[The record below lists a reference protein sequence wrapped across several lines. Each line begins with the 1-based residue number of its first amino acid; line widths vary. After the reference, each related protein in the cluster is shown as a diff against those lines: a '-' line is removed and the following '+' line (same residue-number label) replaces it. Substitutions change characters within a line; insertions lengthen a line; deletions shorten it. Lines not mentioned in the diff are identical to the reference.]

1 VERVNY
7 TILGATGFVGRHLVS
22 QLRDAGHNVF
32 APNRVSSDL
41 YVPSLQA
48 QALGNVIYCIG
59 KTADF
64 RQRPLETV
72 HAHVCLL
79 RHVLETCE
87 FDSLTYLSSTRV
99 YRGAGLTREDATL
112 CVSPSNTD
120 DLYNISKLMGESIC
134 LSSSRSCRVAR
145 LSNVYGADIGSE
157 NFLSSVLREAVATGR
172 VILHTSADS
181 AKDYVAIEDV
191 VRWLA
196 MISAYGKC
204 KMYNLA
210 AGQNTSHASLASCLR
225 VLGVEVTFTHDAAIV
240 KFPRIDISCVTDE
253 FGAPQHNILDDF
265 SRLMDSYRRN

>member
-1 VERVNY
+1 VNY
-7 TILGATGFVGRHLVS
+7 TVLGGTGFVGRHLVS

-41 YVPSLQA
+41 YVPSLRA
-48 QALGNVIYCIG
+48 QPLGNVVYCIG

-79 RHVLETCE
+79 RHILETCE

-112 CVSPSNTD
+112 CVSPSNPD

-134 LSSSRSCRVAR
+134 LSSTRRCRVAR

-157 NFLSSVLREAVATGR
+157 SFISSVLREAAATGS
-172 VILHTSADS
+172 VILHTAPDS
-181 AKDYVAIEDV
+181 VKDYVAIEDV
-191 VRWLA
+191 VRWLS
-196 MISAYGKC
+196 MISASGKHEI
-204 KMYNLA
+204 YNLA
-210 AGQNTSHASLASCLR
+210 AGENTSHASLVSCLQ
-225 VLGVEVTFTHDAAIV
+225 VMGVEVTFVHDAAIV

-265 SRLMDSYRRN
+265 SRVMDFYRRS